1 MGSSVSRQAPP
12 PTEPEPEPEPTSPQ
26 QTEDSANITSPK
38 EATPAQSQPPP
49 KGKQRRSSLPP
60 KTKIKPSPKSK
71 TTKALKKRK
80 QENELPEI
88 AMEPDV
94 EMTDGATESK
104 TPKKWTRT
112 PSKKKAVDV
121 SALVTVKREE
131 QQPMKADRAVSVAEP
146 KTSPL
151 STKRPRT
158 KYVKPHRKEK
168 SLPESPPEKASDGH
182 IPPATPLLRK
192 RSTRSLAKKSSK
204 EAAAKAPAS
213 PLPAAVSPLVSA
225 APSQPIGTVRVQ
237 QLDAGI
243 ATNHAPPITPV
254 SDTYNPTIR
263 PVRRTPKKTSP
274 VVPSP
279 ALAPPQFVPQHAM
292 PSQPQLPPLP
302 HPTPGPPFPAA
313 TAHIS
318 PLISTLPTTDQIS
331 VSPNKRRRALFEN
344 PVPNVAPT
352 PEDQPYFVTKSPVP
366 VVAGHSSLNVNGQ
379 SILSDPPPALI
390 VNDANIPE
398 GHGYEY
404 NFTCRCG
411 HRFAT
416 KGNINRHLK
425 TLRYDEEHMKYVHPE
440 SEVFVHIFP
449 RVRLKKSE
457 YEAIKAKKQ
466 AEVEATAVLAAM
478 RKDRIEESVTVQQVS
493 EESEQR
499 PTNKRKYA
507 DFVSDMPSPAGTK
520 RKKSRVVVGNMNV

>member
-1 MGSSVSRQAPP
+1 MGSSASRQAPAP
-12 PTEPEPEPEPTSPQ
+12 AEPEPEPEPTSPQ
-26 QTEDSANITSPK
+26 QTEDSAITSPE
-38 EATPAQSQPPP
+38 EATPVPSQPPP
-49 KGKQRRSSLPP
+49 KAKQRRSSLPQ
-60 KTKIKPSPKSK
+60 KTKIKVSPKLK
-71 TTKALKKRK
+71 TTKAVKKRK

-88 AMEPDV
+88 AVEPDV
-94 EMTDGATESK
+94 ETMDGTTESK
-104 TPKKWTRT
+104 TPKKWTHT
-112 PSKKKAVDV
+112 PSKKKAVAA
-121 SALVTVKREE
+121 SATVTVKKEE
-131 QQPMKADRAVSVAEP
+131 QQPMKPDRTLSVAEP
-146 KTSPL
+146 KKSPL

-168 SLPESPPEKASDGH
+168 SPPESSPVKASDGH
-182 IPPATPLLRK
+182 ISPATPLLQK
-192 RSTRSLAKKSSK
+192 RSKRSLAKKSTK
-204 EAAAKAPAS
+204 EAATKAAAS
-213 PLPAAVSPLVSA
+213 PLTAAVSPLVSVG
-225 APSQPIGTVRVQ
+225 PSHPIGTVRIQ
-237 QLDAGI
+237 QVDAGI

-254 SDTYNPTIR
+254 SDHYNPTIR
-263 PVRRTPKKTSP
+263 PVRRAPRKPSP

-279 ALAPPQFVPQHAM
+279 PFAPPQFVPQHVV
-292 PSQPQLPPLP
+292 PSQPQLPPPP

-313 TAHIS
+313 TAHVS
-318 PLISTLPTTDQIS
+318 PLISTLPITDQIS

-344 PVPNVAPT
+344 PVPKAPPK

-366 VVAGHSSLNVNGQ
+366 VVAGHSSLHVNGQ
-379 SILSDPPPALI
+379 SILSDPPPAII

-440 SEVFVHIFP
+440 SEVFIHIFP
-449 RVRLKKSE
+449 RVRLKKTE

-478 RKDRIEESVTVQQVS
+478 RKDRIEESVTVKQLS
-493 EESEQR
+493 EEAEQR

-507 DFVSDMPSPAGTK
+507 DFVGDMASSASTK
-520 RKKSRVVVGNMNV
+520 RKKSRVAVGNMNV

>member
-1 MGSSVSRQAPP
+1 MGSSASRQAPP
-12 PTEPEPEPEPTSPQ
+12 PSEPEPEPEPTSPQ
-26 QTEDSANITSPK
+26 QTEDSANITSPE

-60 KTKIKPSPKSK
+60 TTKIKQSPKSK
-71 TTKALKKRK
+71 TTKAVKKRK
-80 QENELPEI
+80 QENELPDI
-88 AMEPDV
+88 AVEPDGV
-94 EMTDGATESK
+94 KEAKM
-104 TPKKWTRT
+104 PKKWTRT
-112 PSKKKAVDV
+112 PSRRKAVDA
-121 SALVTVKREE
+121 SATVTVKREA
-131 QQPMKADRAVSVAEP
+131 QQQMKADRAVSVAES
-146 KTSPL
+146 TASPL

-168 SLPESPPEKASDGH
+168 SPPESPPVKVSDGH

-192 RSTRSLAKKSSK
+192 RSTRSLAKKSSN

-213 PLPAAVSPLVSA
+213 PLPTAVSPLVSA
-225 APSQPIGTVRVQ
+225 GPSQAVDTVKVQ
-237 QLDAGI
+237 QSEAGI

-254 SDTYNPTIR
+254 SDPYNPTIR
-263 PVRRTPKKTSP
+263 PVRRTPKKTLP

-279 ALAPPQFVPQHAM
+279 PLAPPQFVPQPIV
-292 PSQPQLPPLP
+292 PSQPQLPP
-302 HPTPGPPFPAA
+302 HPTPGSPFPAA

-318 PLISTLPTTDQIS
+318 PLISTLPNTDQIS

-344 PVPNVAPT
+344 PVPKVSPT

-379 SILSDPPPALI
+379 SILSDPPPAMV
-390 VNDANIPE
+390 VNGANVPE

-425 TLRYDEEHMKYVHPE
+425 TLRYDEEHVKYVHPE

-457 YEAIKAKKQ
+457 YEAIRAKKQ

-478 RKDRIEESVTVQQVS
+478 RKDRIEESVTVQQVPDDR
-493 EESEQR
+493 EQR

-507 DFVSDMPSPAGTK
+507 DFVSDTASPAGRK
-520 RKKSRVVVGNMNV
+520 RKQSRVAVGNMNV

>member
-71 TTKALKKRK
+71 TTKAVKKRK

-88 AMEPDV
+88 AIEPDV
-94 EMTDGATESK
+94 EVTDGATEAK

-121 SALVTVKREE
+121 SAAPVTLKREE

-168 SLPESPPEKASDGH
+168 SLPESPPVKASDGH
-182 IPPATPLLRK
+182 ILPATPLLRK
-192 RSTRSLAKKSSK
+192 RSTRSLAMKSSK

-237 QLDAGI
+237 QVDAGI
-243 ATNHAPPITPV
+243 VTNHAPPITPV
-254 SDTYNPTIR
+254 SDPYNPTIR

-274 VVPSP
+274 AVPSP
-279 ALAPPQFVPQHAM
+279 ALAPPQFVPQHVV
-292 PSQPQLPPLP
+292 PSQPQLPPLPHPPLP

-318 PLISTLPTTDQIS
+318 PLISTLPTTDKIS

-344 PVPNVAPT
+344 PVPNVPPT
-352 PEDQPYFVTKSPVP
+352 LEDQPYFVTKSPVP

-379 SILSDPPPALI
+379 SILSDPPPAII

-404 NFTCRCG
+404 NFT
-411 HRFAT
+411 
-416 KGNINRHLK
+416 
-425 TLRYDEEHMKYVHPE
+425 YDEEHMKYVHPE

-507 DFVSDMPSPAGTK
+507 DFVSDIASPAGTK
-520 RKKSRVVVGNMNV
+520 RKKPRVVVGNMNV